1 MLSQS
6 CYNIKGGTYLK
17 KEDEEYCCDCFEVH
31 SDVVAEVEAHLQDDS
46 ILEKV
51 ADTFKVFGDKTRI
64 KILYVLHTNELCVCD
79 IAELL
84 GMNQQAISHQLKV
97 LKQAK
102 LIKNRRDG
110 KQIFYSL
117 DDSHVRTILSM
128 GMEHA
133 MEPENNILDDK
144 EQS

>member
-1 MLSQS
+1 MDNNMTDKEKL
-6 CYNIKGGTYLK
+6 NKGADM
-17 KEDEEYCCDCFEVH
+17 ECECCEVTEVH
-31 SDVVAEVEAHLQDDS
+31 CDLVEAVREHMPADD
-46 ILEKV
+46 ILDNI

-64 KILYVLHTNELCVCD
+64 KILYVLHTKELCVCD
-79 IAELL
+79 IAQLL
-84 GMNQQAISHQLKV
+84 DMNQSAISHQLKV

-102 LIKNRRDG
+102 LIRSRRDG

-133 MEPENNILDDK
+133 K
-144 EQS
+144 E